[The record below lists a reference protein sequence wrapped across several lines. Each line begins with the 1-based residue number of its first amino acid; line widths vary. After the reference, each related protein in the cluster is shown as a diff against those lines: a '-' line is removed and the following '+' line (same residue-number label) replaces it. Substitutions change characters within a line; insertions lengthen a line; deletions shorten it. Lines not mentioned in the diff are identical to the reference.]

1 MERMNKLKRIAVCPG
16 SFDPITFGHIDIIKR
31 ASQLFDEVVVLIS
44 VNTVKS
50 PSFTE
55 SERMMMIKKNTSE
68 FGNVVIEAGAVGT
81 PAIVSD
87 IPGPIDTIIQNET
100 ALVVPVKDV
109 HALTESL
116 EQVRKVDYN
125 AMGKKAAQFARE
137 KFDSKILCEKILER
151 KQLLIDK
158 VVV

>member
-1 MERMNKLKRIAVCPG
+1 MTTAKEDKKICFHDAVTN
-16 SFDPITFGHIDIIKR
+16 IEEYYAAIDI
-31 ASQLFDEVVVLIS
+31 LVL
-44 VNTVKS
+44 
-50 PSFTE
+50 PSYRE
-55 SERMMMIKKNTSE
+55 G